1 MFRITLNRVHDRVKV
16 TESGES
22 LILRVDGDP
31 IQMTIGLNRAQKE
44 LQALNAAEE
53 KTMEDALPVAR
64 MFAEVI
70 FGKAQ
75 TEKLVDLYN
84 GDAACV
90 ISVCGQYLTKRLAKL
105 IVKAQKRQRK

>member
-16 TESGES
+16 TENGES

-31 IQMTIGLNRAQKE
+31 TQMTIGLNRAQKE
-44 LQALNAAEE
+44 LQALNDAEE
-53 KTMEDALPVAR
+53 KTEEEALNAAR
-64 MFAEVI
+64 VFAEVI
-70 FGKAQ
+70 FRKEQA
-75 TEKLVDLYN
+75 EKLCEFYN